1 MRQYILIPKIDFD
14 LKFQAKECGDKI
26 NTEIKKTLN
35 RPHEGSDYKLAIFNR
50 LKNIE
55 KVLSNPKSPIT
66 NPNSPPKSKNP
77 PKNTPISSPSTTLKE
92 SDSESIAS
100 STYDNAVEELLNE
113 KSSSSLLAKLKS
125 ETPLDLSKI
134 EDEKLILSSP
144 EKPSIHPK
152 PRLKMPQ
159 KQKEKH
165 GDHDSTLIEQITGS
179 GKIDLLPDGRLFN
192 NVTDTSMP
200 LQEFYHILAH
210 WNKRLSEVQTSFLK
224 PIIGLLHLSDVKN
237 KMVKKMIEEDRI
249 KNRGL
254 KTILGEERPKSQKK
268 RWLTTS
274 PY

>member
-1 MRQYILIPKIDFD
+1 MLVPKIDFD
-14 LKFQAKECGDKI
+14 LKFQAKECDDKI

-77 PKNTPISSPSTTLKE
+77 TKNLPISSPSTTLNE
-92 SDSESIAS
+92 TDSESVAS

-125 ETPLDLSKI
+125 ETPLDASKI
-134 EDEKLILSSP
+134 EDEKIILSSP
-144 EKPSIHPK
+144 ENPSIHPK
-152 PRLKMPQ
+152 PRLKMAQ
-159 KQKEKH
+159 KQKKH
-165 GDHDSTLIEQITGS
+165 GDHDSTLIEQLTGS

-192 NVTDTSMP
+192 NVTDSSMP

-237 KMVKKMIEEDRI
+237 KTVKKMIEEDRI

-268 RWLTTS
+268 KRWLTTS

>member
-1 MRQYILIPKIDFD
+1 MKQFILLPKLDYD
-14 LKFQAKECGDKI
+14 LKFRAKECGDNI

-35 RPHEGSDYKLAIFNR
+35 TPREGSDFKLAIFNR

-55 KVLSNPKSPIT
+55 KVLNNPKSPIT

-77 PKNTPISSPSTTLKE
+77 TKNLPISSPSTTLNE
-92 SDSESIAS
+92 TDSESVAS

-134 EDEKLILSSP
+134 EDEKLILPSS

-152 PRLKMPQ
+152 LRLKMPQ

-179 GKIDLLPDGRLFN
+179 GKIDLLPNGHLFN
-192 NVTDTSMP
+192 KVTETTMP

-210 WNKRLSEVQTSFLK
+210 WNKRLSDVQTSFLK

-237 KMVKKMIEEDRI
+237 KMVKQMIEEDRI
-249 KNRGL
+249 KKNRGQ
-254 KTILGEERPKSQKK
+254 KTILGSPKSQKK